1 MIRTSGPDCDLVLDL
16 WLDAGTLFD
25 GQHNNFTVGQTAE
38 FAVEYWLL
46 SSPQPILSPRRHLSQ
61 VEGGAYDV
69 WGCRLPVRPEDQMLN
84 LMDVGLIA
92 YHQDVERD
100 WLRTVSPG
108 SWFTARA
115 NLNVASVEFSNTEP
129 GPDKATAFIYSWRI
143 EHIRLETTPWIET
156 VHASGQTVKMR
167 DRNRRSYRDLDR
179 TDARRDGALA
189 TYVLRCRM
197 LDTPPQ
203 SPVFYQPKR

>member
-1 MIRTSGPDCDLVLDL
+1 MVLDL
-16 WLDAGTLFD
+16 WLDAGILFD

-46 SSPQPILSPRRHLSQ
+46 SGPQPISSPRRHLSQ
-61 VEGGAYDV
+61 VEGGEYDV
-69 WGCRLPVRPEDQMLN
+69 WGCRLPVRPENRMLN

-92 YHQDVERD
+92 YHEDGESD

-108 SWFTARA
+108 SWFTTRA
-115 NLNVASVEFSNTEP
+115 HLSVASVEFSNTEP
-129 GPDKATAFIYSWRI
+129 GPDEATAFIYSWRI
-143 EHIRLETTPWIET
+143 EHIRLETSPWIET

-167 DRNRRSYRDLDR
+167 DPNRRSYRDLDR

-189 TYVLRCRM
+189 NYVLRCRM
-197 LDTPPQ
+197 LDTPPR
-203 SPVFYQPKR
+203 SPVFYRPKR